1 MADHDTPG
9 GRAEKRARIIAGQ
22 ALREAA
28 APPVGRRGGRRR
40 NHGPIWSTPAPV
52 VAAET
57 DEAPGASDEIVAV
70 ASEGGAVEKT
80 VPRSAPSRGTP
91 ANKNWRS

>member
-1 MADHDTPG
+1 MADHDTPS

-28 APPVGRRGGRRR
+28 APPIGRRGGRRR

-52 VAAET
+52 VAAQPSEDPAAG
-57 DEAPGASDEIVAV
+57 DEVAT
-70 ASEGGAVEKT
+70 AGSEGGAVEKT
-80 VPRSAPSRGTP
+80 TPRSAPSRG
-91 ANKNWRS
+91 AAASKNWRS